1 MEREIMDGKTLA
13 QKAVDF
19 NKKRYDSKNAYTG
32 ILSGFSDLDRMTFGF
47 QNSDLIIIGS
57 RPGTGKTAL
66 ALSLIKNIAIENKI
80 SCGFIS
86 LEESCE
92 IIGTQLIAQTAEIN
106 PRKLI
111 RGMLKEDELRKAL
124 DSAEKLFD
132 SPVYILDR
140 PRMNLS
146 QISELAGFMVREQNV
161 KILFIDYLNLIET
174 ENRRLPYH
182 DEITEIAVSLKIL
195 ARELKIPVVVL
206 CQLNP
211 VKTKKEPDLEELRKK
226 GDLEKAADVLLFL
239 HRNRSEESN
248 TSDEAKIIV
257 SKNKNGL
264 IGDAFLNDLA
274 NLNMQTILLS
284 KAEY

>member
-13 QKAVDF
+13 QKAVSF
-19 NKKRYDSKNAYTG
+19 IKERYESKNAYPG

-47 QNSDLIIIGS
+47 QSSDLIIIGS

-66 ALSLIKNIAIENKI
+66 VLSLIKNIAIEHKI

-92 IIGTQLIAQTAEIN
+92 IIGTHLIAQTAEMN

-111 RGMLKEDELRKAL
+111 RGMLKEDELGKAL

-132 SPVYILDR
+132 SPVYISDR

-146 QISELAGFMVREQNV
+146 QISELAGFMVKEQNV
-161 KILFIDYLNLIET
+161 KILFSDYLNLIET

-195 ARELKIPVVVL
+195 ARELKIPIVVL

-226 GDLEKAADVLLFL
+226 RRFGKSCRCFTVFAY
-239 HRNRSEESN
+239 
-248 TSDEAKIIV
+248 K
-257 SKNKNGL
+257 
-264 IGDAFLNDLA
+264 
-274 NLNMQTILLS
+274 
-284 KAEY
+284 

>member
-1 MEREIMDGKTLA
+1 MEREIMDGKTIA

-19 NKKRYDSKNAYTG
+19 IKKRYESKNAYPG

-57 RPGTGKTAL
+57 RPDTEKTAL

-86 LEESCE
+86 LVESCE
-92 IIGTQLIAQTAEIN
+92 IIGTNLIAQTAEIN

-111 RGMLKEDELRKAL
+111 RGMLKEDELTKAL

-132 SPVYILDR
+132 SPVYISDR
-140 PRMNLS
+140 PHMNLS
-146 QISELAGFMVREQNV
+146 QISELAGFMVKEQNV

-195 ARELKIPVVVL
+195 ARELKIPIVVL

-239 HRNRSEESN
+239 HMNRSKESN

-264 IGDAFLNDLA
+264 IGDVPVHFL
-274 NLNMQTILLS
+274 S
-284 KAEY
+284 EYRKFEDFEKPSV

>member
-1 MEREIMDGKTLA
+1 MEKEIIDGKTIA
-13 QKAVDF
+13 QKAVNF
-19 NKKRYDSKNAYTG
+19 IKERYDSKKAYTG

-57 RPGTGKTAL
+57 RPGAGKTAF
-66 ALSLIKNIAIENKI
+66 ALSMIKNIAIENKI

-92 IIGTQLIAQTAEIN
+92 MIGTQLLSQIAEIN
-106 PRKLI
+106 YKKLI
-111 RGMLKEDELRKAL
+111 RGMLKEDELRKTL
-124 DSAEKLFD
+124 DCADKLYK
-132 SPVYILDR
+132 SPLYILDR
-140 PRMNLS
+140 PRMRLS
-146 QISELAGFMVREQNV
+146 QISDFARFMVMEQNV

-182 DEITEIAVSLKIL
+182 DEITEIAFSLKIL
-195 ARELKIPVVVL
+195 ARKLKIPIVVL

-226 GDLEKAADVLLFL
+226 GDLEKVADVLLFL
-239 HRNRSEESN
+239 HQNRSKESN

-264 IGDAFLNDLA
+264 IGDVPVHFL
-274 NLNMQTILLS
+274 S
-284 KAEY
+284 EYRKFEDFEKPSV